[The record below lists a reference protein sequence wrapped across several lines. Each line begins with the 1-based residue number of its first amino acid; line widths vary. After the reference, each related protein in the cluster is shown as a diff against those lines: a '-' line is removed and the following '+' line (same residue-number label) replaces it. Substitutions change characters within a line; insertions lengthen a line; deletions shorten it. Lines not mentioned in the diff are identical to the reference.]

1 MKKLIILIVVSA
13 TSLGLLAQS
22 ANEGSFTSLHIKA
35 KNPNQYTDFLKQNAK
50 QTLLTYGQKTLVQCT
65 TGP

>member
-1 MKKLIILIVVSA
+1 MKKIIILMVASVM
-13 TSLGLLAQS
+13 SLGLVAQS

-50 QTLLTYGQKTLVQCT
+50 QRLMWLSKRVFYR
-65 TGP
+65 